1 MRLASLKINLFG
13 EFRVWRGEDLI
24 KSEEWGRQK
33 TRSLLKLLVTR
44 PGRVFPRDE
53 ILEALWPGA
62 SPKAADHSL
71 RTTVGLL
78 RRVLEP
84 DLERGLNSRYILSKR
99 PGYAFNHRADYWVDA
114 WEFEQHR
121 KTAEAAW
128 EGGKLDETI
137 EECRAALDLVEEE
150 FLVEDP
156 YEEWAVEARQEWRES
171 QLSVLS
177 LLAECLAQKG
187 RYTEAIEACED
198 ALTLERYSEDLHRR
212 LMLYRYCSGEQ
223 GLALNVYRDYAKAL
237 EEQLNAV
244 PSPEL
249 TRLKEQI
256 ETRNVPGVDEKRRY
270 PKPRRPLRFPYSLG
284 RTRFVGRDRQ
294 YALLAERLREAMDD
308 EGVAVAVDG
317 EAGVGKTR
325 LVEEFLGHARS
336 RNVRV
341 VAGRCYERELG
352 PPLEP
357 VMEALKPLPHVG
369 RMILELSGSELY
381 PRPGAGSHNT
391 SRMYQALT
399 DELIRESQSE
409 DHEGIVFFLDDVQW
423 ADPATLDF
431 LTYLARRISGDRVLL
446 LLTYRREDIPELSGW
461 LDQLTER
468 RALSVLRLSRL
479 SLEDIV
485 ELLGSIS
492 SRSFGELS
500 SLADFLQQE
509 SEGNPFYAVEYLRWL
524 LESDI
529 VAVDSRR
536 RISHLNRE
544 ALRQSVMPSGVR
556 SLIQARLHS
565 LGNQAQ
571 NLLELAAVIGRAFDL
586 GLLSDAGALEE
597 AVAYDTIEPLV
608 NSGLIVENAE
618 GDAYY
623 FTHDKLRQTLYEG
636 IGGYRRRRL
645 HLRVAQAL
653 KTAGG
658 EPAEL
663 AHHYLRAQEWRPAL
677 ENLVSAA
684 QRAEKSYAWETA
696 LASYDRA
703 LEITDQLPRSD
714 EQHFRLLEA
723 RERLLEHLDRSEE
736 RAVTVQEMLEVASRL
751 GDRTRIAEV
760 HIRRIG
766 VLAALTDSAAA
777 TDAGREAASI
787 FCELGDE
794 AGEARVYR
802 EMAYVCWANRDYAS
816 ALEANFRALRIHREI
831 GNRRGEAGDVGN
843 IAEVYRGMGDD
854 EQPLRWADEAVRIYR
869 ELGDKLSEAMR
880 LATVAIH
887 RERGEPETALRLVL
901 KTLLLYSELGVK
913 NLLVAQHSA
922 CGTLYLGLGA
932 PEKALEHFRTAA
944 RLGRE
949 IGYTRDEGY
958 ALMSVGAALEQLGDH
973 SGAAEAYRRA
983 SELLDKAYRES
994 GMLGEL
1000 SGKADALA
1008 LLAKLLHR
1016 SLERAE
1022 EALITYRVAADI
1034 YRELDDPERLRK
1046 LLLGMA
1052 GLCWRTER
1060 LEESARGYE
1069 EVLELARTR
1078 GERSHEAVALASL
1091 SVVYR
1096 DLDLL
1101 RESLRRGREASVL
1114 LRRLGDLQAEAY
1126 VLKSLADSY
1135 GRCGH
1140 YSSALSCLRR
1150 SLRLRRRIGD
1160 EEGEIVVIYELAK
1173 VYNSLGNMEAASASF
1188 EEAAQKE
1195 RELEASQIG
1204 IGAERRN

>member
-1 MRLASLKINLFG
+1 M
-13 EFRVWRGEDLI
+13 
-24 KSEEWGRQK
+24 
-33 TRSLLKLLVTR
+33 
-44 PGRVFPRDE
+44 
-53 ILEALWPGA
+53 
-62 SPKAADHSL
+62 
-71 RTTVGLL
+71 
-78 RRVLEP
+78 
-84 DLERGLNSRYILSKR
+84 
-99 PGYAFNHRADYWVDA
+99 
-114 WEFEQHR
+114 
-121 KTAEAAW
+121 
-128 EGGKLDETI
+128 
-137 EECRAALDLVEEE
+137 
-150 FLVEDP
+150 
-156 YEEWAVEARQEWRES
+156 
-171 QLSVLS
+171 
-177 LLAECLAQKG
+177 
-187 RYTEAIEACED
+187 
-198 ALTLERYSEDLHRR
+198 
-212 LMLYRYCSGEQ
+212 
-223 GLALNVYRDYAKAL
+223 
-237 EEQLNAV
+237 
-244 PSPEL
+244 
-249 TRLKEQI
+249 
-256 ETRNVPGVDEKRRY
+256 
-270 PKPRRPLRFPYSLG
+270 
-284 RTRFVGRDRQ
+284 
-294 YALLAERLREAMDD
+294 
-308 EGVAVAVDG
+308 
-317 EAGVGKTR
+317 
-325 LVEEFLGHARS
+325 
-336 RNVRV
+336 
-341 VAGRCYERELG
+341 
-352 PPLEP
+352 
-357 VMEALKPLPHVG
+357 
-369 RMILELSGSELY
+369 
-381 PRPGAGSHNT
+381 
-391 SRMYQALT
+391 
-399 DELIRESQSE
+399 
-409 DHEGIVFFLDDVQW
+409 QW

-880 LATVAIH
+880 LATVAAIH

-901 KTLLLYSELGVK
+901 KTLQLYSELGVK

-932 PEKALEHFRTAA
+932 PKKALEHFRTAA